1 MSFHRGES
9 DQIPDGLFA
18 RAQGGDQAAW
28 REIFEKCYPKVVRVA
43 RRRLD
48 GRGNSRAIRSL
59 FDSTDIA
66 SDVWKSLA
74 AKSDRFDFP
83 SIDQLMAFLVKAA
96 EQKVIDQSRKLT
108 AEKRSEDRKRPLG
121 EGGLGHEPSASG
133 PTPSQFAVEVETVA
147 QIEAGLSAEVR
158 ELVKLKREG
167 KTNQEA
173 ATQLGWDIRKVQ
185 RVLKDLFD
193 SHRAAL
199 GFDR

>member
-1 MSFHRGES
+1 MSLHRDGS

-28 REIFEKCYPKVVRVA
+28 REIFEKCYPKVVRVV

-48 GRGNSRAIRSL
+48 RRGDGRVMRSL
-59 FDSTDIA
+59 YDSTDIA

-74 AKSDRFDFP
+74 AKSDRFDFS

-96 EQKVIDQSRKLT
+96 EQKVVDEHRKLT

-133 PTPSQFAVEVETVA
+133 PTPSQVAVEGEAVA
-147 QIEAGLSAEVR
+147 RIEAGLSGEVR
-158 ELVKLKREG
+158 ELVDLKREG
-167 KTNQEA
+167 GTNQEA
-173 ATQLGWDIRKVQ
+173 ATRLGWDIRKVQ

-193 SHRAAL
+193 SHRGAL
-199 GFDR
+199 GFDQ